1 MVNQGPTRLVAQ
13 DCLKCIMFYSIVSLI
28 VGVLTLSAI
37 PAKADTGIS
46 MTDGLFHKAV
56 KPKRKLVPSSKFGIR
71 RDPINKRQTFHKGID
86 ISRPVGTE
94 ILAWSDG
101 VVVKAGWVKGY
112 GQTVDILHANGVK
125 SRYAHLRTIFVRKGQ
140 KIRGGLVLGQ
150 VGRTGRT
157 TGANLHFEIRVKGK
171 LSDPTKIISDSSEIV
186 AG

>member
-1 MVNQGPTRLVAQ
+1 
-13 DCLKCIMFYSIVSLI
+13 
-28 VGVLTLSAI
+28 
-37 PAKADTGIS
+37 
-46 MTDGLFHKAV
+46 
-56 KPKRKLVPSSKFGIR
+56 
-71 RDPINKRQTFHKGID
+71 
-86 ISRPVGTE
+86 
-94 ILAWSDG
+94 
-101 VVVKAGWVKGY
+101 VKGY